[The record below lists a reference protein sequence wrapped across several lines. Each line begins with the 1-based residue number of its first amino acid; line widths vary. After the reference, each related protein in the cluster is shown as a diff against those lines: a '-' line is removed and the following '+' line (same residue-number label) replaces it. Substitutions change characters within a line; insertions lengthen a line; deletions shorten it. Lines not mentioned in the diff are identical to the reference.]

1 VGEGFEGQEIAVQS
15 TEGENEMKK
24 TALGYLAYLALV
36 ALVIGAM
43 AVRAQGPAGATGAV
57 SFGATAQ
64 TANIASTPISP
75 GLDPVKWNRGG
86 GYKADCYI
94 ILTTVDGASS
104 TLPACNVI
112 YTDAD
117 TGTSHTVALTAT
129 SAANTKDTIGAG
141 TTTLP
146 FGFFHPKAATAIS
159 YSTSG
164 YASGTPATMQYA
176 IHFRLEYVGF

>member
-1 VGEGFEGQEIAVQS
+1 
-15 TEGENEMKK
+15 MKNWK
-24 TALGYLAYLALV
+24 A
-36 ALVIGAM
+36 VIGGLTLGVILTLAQ
-43 AVRAQGPAGATGAV
+43 AYHVGAQGPAGATGAV

-75 GLDPVKWNRGG
+75 GLDPVKFARGG
-86 GYKADCYI
+86 GYKADCYV

-112 YTDAD
+112 YTDSD
-117 TGTSHTVALTAT
+117 TGTSHTAALTTT

-146 FGFFHPKAATAIS
+146 SGFFHPKAGTAIS

-164 YASGTPATMQYA
+164 YASGTPTTMQYA
-176 IHFRLEYVGF
+176 VHFRLEYVGF

>member
-1 VGEGFEGQEIAVQS
+1 M
-15 TEGENEMKK
+15 N
-24 TALGYLAYLALV
+24 
-36 ALVIGAM
+36 
-43 AVRAQGPAGATGAV
+43 RAAWPAGSTGAV
-57 SFGATAQ
+57 SFGATGQ
-64 TANIASTPISP
+64 VANIPSTPISP

-94 ILTTVDGASS
+94 ILTTVDAASS

-112 YTDAD
+112 FTDAD
-117 TGTSHTVALTAT
+117 TGTSHTAALTAT

-141 TTTLP
+141 TTALATG
-146 FGFFHPKAATAIS
+146 GFFHPKAGTTIS

-164 YASGTPATMQYA
+164 YASGTAATMQYS